1 MSKSSGGGRP
11 RAARTRVSDPATA
24 ILLAAEACYLRLG
37 ITKTTMDDIAREA
50 GVSRP
55 TVYRHYS
62 NRDDLVLGVLLSR
75 ARDLLE
81 RARRFID
88 TRARIDDKLVDGMIF
103 LVDAGSRDPMLQQLV
118 SLEFME
124 GMQGHPE
131 ASRLPV
137 TLSAELWGPIVQ
149 DAKDAGEV
157 RADLD
162 VTAFCTWLTYI
173 ELVVLSRTNRP
184 GSTDEAQRSLMQTFV
199 APALH
204 RAGTYGTVPVPA
216 AG

>member
-1 MSKSSGGGRP
+1 MATSSGPGR
-11 RAARTRVSDPATA
+11 RGTSRTRVSDPATA

-62 NRDDLVLGVLLSR
+62 NRDDLILGVLLSR
-75 ARDLLE
+75 ARDLLD

-88 TRARIDDKLVDGMIF
+88 TRGRIDDKLVDGMLF
-103 LVDAGSRDPMLQQLV
+103 LVDAGGRDAMVQQLV

-124 GMQGHPE
+124 GMGDHPE
-131 ASRLPV
+131 AARLPV
-137 TLSAELWGPIVQ
+137 TLSAELWAPIVQ
-149 DAKDAGEV
+149 AAQDAGEV

-162 VTAFCTWLTYI
+162 VTAFCTWLTFV
-173 ELVVLSRTNRP
+173 ELVVLSRSNRP
-184 GSTDEAQRSLMQTFV
+184 DGSDADRRALIETYV
-199 APALH
+199 VPALH
-204 RAGTYGTVPVPA
+204 RAGSRPHTRLPV